1 MGLRNKTYLKI
12 VLLVNSFCFKMKIT
26 LKTYELIMSEKNSE
40 SIFTRN
46 GFKCVDM
53 KSMNP
58 PSYKLF
64 GLQIVAL
71 YKYITFYSS

>member
-1 MGLRNKTYLKI
+1 MISTYK
-12 VLLVNSFCFKMKIT
+12 
-26 LKTYELIMSEKNSE
+26 LILSEKNNE

-53 KSMNP
+53 KSPMNP
-58 PSYKLF
+58 PAYKLF